1 VASNLKTLVG
11 DNIFFLHF
19 CSPNFFLKSRSGF
32 TSSKFQGACQKFRFH
47 HLENPSDKTWPTL
60 AALRALRKICSQ
72 LCKGGQQTKPSKKG
86 REQKNRGKN
95 GVPCQLFMPFGQRT
109 CWQFCYPRRAEKK
122 GAFSMGVEGNRGDKL
137 LSKQRQLK

>member
-1 VASNLKTLVG
+1 VALNLETLVG
-11 DNIFFLHF
+11 YHIFFLHF
-19 CSPNFFLKSRSGF
+19 LFPKVFSKIPQRLYLF
-32 TSSKFQGACQKFRFH
+32 KFQGACQKFRFH